1 MTEKRLSLGVEIP
14 NQNLKASDI
23 PTSTSSWDEIAAFA
37 GSFNAYTNVEA
48 VRYRELAS
56 QQRMDFLE
64 SKKLA
69 LEGLGLSEL
78 RAILFLHW
86 RALRHGYG
94 GGEPSQQEMVYTLR
108 LIDAIRII
116 LPV

>member
-23 PTSTSSWDEIAAFA
+23 PSSTSSCDEIAAFA

-56 QQRMDFLE
+56 QQRMYFSRKCEVGAGGARTQRATCDPF
-64 SKKLA
+64 SSLA
-69 LEGLGLSEL
+69 CATP
-78 RAILFLHW
+78 RIRW
-86 RALRHGYG
+86 R
-94 GGEPSQQEMVYTLR
+94 
-108 LIDAIRII
+108 
-116 LPV
+116 